1 MLDIFTPQL
10 SVSGMSTWF
19 LGNILPSYG
28 KWIRKCSSF
37 PLKGCHGVGSPINF
51 PLAGIVFNECI
62 RGSNRALWVK
72 NNRKV
77 YGRMCTNY
85 PRTSASHGS
94 FILVGHCG
102 RISFSI
108 NAVPPLLWK
117 PLIECRRTRGNAQ
130 ETIKGQ

>member
-1 MLDIFTPQL
+1 MVPGEHSSVLWEMDPEVFFL
-10 SVSGMSTWF
+10 SIKRMSW
-19 LGNILPSYG
+19 G
-28 KWIRKCSSF
+28 R
-37 PLKGCHGVGSPINF
+37 SPINL

-62 RGSNRALWVK
+62 RGSNRALWFGVK
-72 NNRKV
+72 NNREV

-85 PRTSASHGS
+85 PRTSASRGS

-108 NAVPPLLWK
+108 NAVPPPLWK